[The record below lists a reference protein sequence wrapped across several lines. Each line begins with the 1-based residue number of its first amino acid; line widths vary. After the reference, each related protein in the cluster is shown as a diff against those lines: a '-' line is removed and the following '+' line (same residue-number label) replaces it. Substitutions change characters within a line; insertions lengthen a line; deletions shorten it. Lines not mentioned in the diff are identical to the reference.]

1 MWGRD
6 GVRSPVDGALNGA
19 LALGRREVRDSAT
32 DARHGGVPA
41 SAKMV
46 STRQRKIG
54 ENVPC
59 VVNLT
64 GVQLDLDNLPAL
76 RVAKV
81 GEITSRTSA
90 SGTGGGAGQGT
101 RTA

>member
-1 MWGRD
+1 MWGID

-19 LALGRREVRDSAT
+19 LALGRREVRDGAT
-32 DARHGGVPA
+32 DARHGRVPA

-46 STRQRKIG
+46 STRQRKDG
-54 ENVPC
+54 EYVPC
-59 VVNLT
+59 VVDLT

-76 RVAKV
+76 
-81 GEITSRTSA
+81 EHFPRTSA
-90 SGTGGGAGQGT
+90 ARLRWGEGTEG